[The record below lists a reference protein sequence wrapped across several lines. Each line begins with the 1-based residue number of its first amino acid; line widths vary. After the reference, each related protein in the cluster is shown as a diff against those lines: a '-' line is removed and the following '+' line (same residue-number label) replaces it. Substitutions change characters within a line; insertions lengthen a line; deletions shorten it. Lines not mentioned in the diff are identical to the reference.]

1 LIRFGEQTGSL
12 IPGIGEEKK
21 IRFFSL
27 AVYYTM
33 APAFILFCQPRDPI
47 IEKSAHLNPAAIIT
61 SDFPAYVRDIP
72 SIFEQD
78 SNIVHTGTVAV
89 NKFIAVHSPPPPKA
103 RARLAAIKTKV
114 ERKVEEPV
122 KQEPVKEEHVEAV
135 IKEEPVKPVIKQEH
149 VIDKIVAIPTSTV
162 EKPVEEKPA
171 VEKKKPARKTVKRT
185 VKKKSTD
192 PPAK

>member
-1 LIRFGEQTGSL
+1 VRRKNPI
-12 IPGIGEEKK
+12 
-21 IRFFSL
+21 FFL
-27 AVYYTM
+27 GGVYYTM

-47 IEKSAHLNPAAIIT
+47 VEKTAHLNPAAIIT
-61 SDFPAYVRDIP
+61 SDFPPYVRDIP

-78 SNIVHTGTVAV
+78 SSVVHTGAAAV

-114 ERKVEEPV
+114 ERKAEEPV
-122 KQEPVKEEHVEAV
+122 KQEPVKPKVEAVVKEPVKQEPVKPVVEEHVEA
-135 IKEEPVKPVIKQEH
+135 

-162 EKPVEEKPA
+162 EKPVEAKPT
-171 VEKKKPARKTVKRT
+171 VEKKPARKTVKRT

-192 PPAK
+192 APAK

>member
-1 LIRFGEQTGSL
+1 MGSL
-12 IPGIGEEKK
+12 IPGVGEEKK

-33 APAFILFCQPRDPI
+33 APPFILFCQPRDPI
-47 IEKSAHLNPAAIIT
+47 VEKTAHLNPAAIIT
-61 SDFPAYVRDIP
+61 SDFPPYVRDIP
-72 SIFEQD
+72 SIFEQE
-78 SNIVHTGTVAV
+78 SSIVHTGAAAV

-114 ERKVEEPV
+114 EPKVEEPV
-122 KQEPVKEEHVEAV
+122 KQEPVKPV
-135 IKEEPVKPVIKQEH
+135 IKQEHVKPVIKQEH
-149 VIDKIVAIPTSTV
+149 VKPVIDKIVAIPTSTV
-162 EKPVEEKPA
+162 EKPVDDKPA

-192 PPAK
+192 APAK